1 MYQIDFDRP
10 IHIHFIGI
18 GGISMSGLAEILL
31 EKGFTVSGSDAKASP
46 LTELLRKKGAAIFI
60 GQKKENLNSDIDLVV
75 YTSAIHSDN
84 PEYIAI
90 QERNLPSLTR
100 AQLLGQIMKTYELPV
115 AVSGTHGK
123 TTTTSMI
130 SEILLRAETDPT
142 LSIGG
147 ILKSIGGNI
156 RIGHSPFFVTEACEY
171 TNSFLSFFPKVGI
184 ILNVEED
191 HLDFFKDID
200 DIRLQEIGE
209 MISKRVEVREVKFKS
224 DEEVWE
230 EFQGDYIPEEY
241 RDGFAENPLEGSKN
255 YEIYLSDVSM
265 QSALVTWLE
274 SVEGVRQVNRS
285 EITANALGGI
295 NVLIGYV
302 SLGIIIILLAVSVF
316 LISNTVMIGISVR
329 KEEINIMKYIG
340 ATDFFVRS
348 PFVIEG
354 ILIGLLG
361 SVVPLVSI
369 YYLYTNI
376 IVYIGEKFQILSG
389 LLNFLPVEMIFS
401 TLLPVSVGIGVGIGF
416 LGSIVTVRKHLKV

>member
-1 MYQIDFDRP
+1 MRISTLFYTIRQGFVNIWRNKWFSLASIATISACLFLFGLFYAILTNFQHIVKTAEEGVSITVFFD
-10 IHIHFIGI
+10 
-18 GGISMSGLAEILL
+18 E
-31 EKGFTVSGSDAKASP
+31 
-46 LTELLRKKGAAIFI
+46 
-60 GQKKENLNSDIDLVV
+60 
-75 YTSAIHSDN
+75 
-84 PEYIAI
+84 
-90 QERNLPSLTR
+90 
-100 AQLLGQIMKTYELPV
+100 
-115 AVSGTHGK
+115 
-123 TTTTSMI
+123 
-130 SEILLRAETDPT
+130 
-142 LSIGG
+142 
-147 ILKSIGGNI
+147 
-156 RIGHSPFFVTEACEY
+156 
-171 TNSFLSFFPKVGI
+171 
-184 ILNVEED
+184 
-191 HLDFFKDID
+191 DID

-302 SLGIIIILLAVSVF
+302 SLGIIIILPAVSVF